1 MKQSSFNAVLE
12 FMYHGN
18 FILNEDC
25 LGNII
30 SIANELRI
38 ASILMIC
45 AHYIIVN
52 LKRNSPNNANIVE
65 FLCLSGN
72 QYAMKIIMP
81 QLFKRWDKFGSD
93 EVLRK
98 IPFKVLK
105 LMISCSN
112 TIPRLNDGNLVDIC
126 CQWIS
131 ADIDRRFCYIT
142 VLLECMTGKFN
153 NSWNFNFIH
162 DKPKNI
168 GEVEAVFHGLL
179 QGCIQSEKI
188 DFLNYFGLVIK
199 KEHDPVVNR
208 MVDDENLLISS
219 CSQFYS
225 KLAAQQKNISS
236 NNTIQAKIS
245 RFYFKQWS
253 DRMKVLRCIN
263 TFSDIIVQVH
273 ASQEYN
279 LDYWILCISSEFFRD
294 LEADSRNYVRLG
306 LDER

>member
-1 MKQSSFNAVLE
+1 MLFWRNGDLIKPDLKVCVEDQTYLLHSHIMMFWSEYFQENLREHKPYMFELRDMKQSSFNAVLE

-208 MVDDENLLISS
+208 MV
-219 CSQFYS
+219 S
-225 KLAAQQKNISS
+225 KKL
-236 NNTIQAKIS
+236 
-245 RFYFKQWS
+245 
-253 DRMKVLRCIN
+253 
-263 TFSDIIVQVH
+263 TFFI
-273 ASQEYN
+273 
-279 LDYWILCISSEFFRD
+279 F
-294 LEADSRNYVRLG
+294 
-306 LDER
+306 